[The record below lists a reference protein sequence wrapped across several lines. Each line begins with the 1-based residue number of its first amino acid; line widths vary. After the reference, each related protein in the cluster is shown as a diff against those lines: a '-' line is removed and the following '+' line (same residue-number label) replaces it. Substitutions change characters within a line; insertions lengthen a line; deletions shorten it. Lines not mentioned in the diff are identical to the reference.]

1 MNGMARLLFAFG
13 DTLKDEIFKEK
24 LGEISLKEIA
34 RTAKER
40 RAGSLGYAEAML
52 VFYNKKMKAPLH
64 WNNLYSN
71 KVVKENPQDGDTGN
85 CA

>member
-1 MNGMARLLFAFG
+1 MLNGMARLLAAFG
-13 DTLKDEIFKEK
+13 DNLKDDIFKEK
-24 LGEISLKEIA
+24 LNEVSLKELS

-52 VFYNKKMKAPLH
+52 IVYNKKNLAALH

-71 KVVKENPQDGDTGN
+71 KTSKEEENTGD